1 MQCHCAC
8 NAELNYGNM
17 KNWIFYGENK
27 NGARVVHYIKRCKK
41 PELTKERKAMMRH
54 LDNYIYQV
62 VGHMTADEWNRQN
75 TYIKMNAQ
83 PIL

>member
-1 MQCHCAC
+1 MQCHFAQT
-8 NAELNYGNM
+8 AELNYGNM

-27 NGARVVHYIKRCKK
+27 DGARVVHYIKRCKK
-41 PELTKERKAMMRH
+41 PELTKERKAMMQH

-62 VGHMTADEWNRQN
+62 VGHMTADEWNRQH

-83 PIL
+83 QI

>member
-1 MQCHCAC
+1 
-8 NAELNYGNM
+8 M

-27 NGARVVHYIKRCKK
+27 NGARVVHCIKRCKK

-75 TYIKMNAQ
+75 NYIKMNAQ
-83 PIL
+83 DI